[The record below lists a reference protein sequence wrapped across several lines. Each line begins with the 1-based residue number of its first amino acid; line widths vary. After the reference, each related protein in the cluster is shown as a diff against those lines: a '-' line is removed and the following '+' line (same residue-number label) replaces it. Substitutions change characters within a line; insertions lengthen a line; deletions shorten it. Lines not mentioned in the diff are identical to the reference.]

1 MFPEIPE
8 ELRPR
13 FLFVIE
19 PELFLQC
26 ELKLVHCAAE
36 GFEAGVVHTH
46 SYPHAV
52 HQTPVTDVPDA
63 RRELGGIA
71 RELDELAVA
80 IRGILKSLELHIAC
94 RVRRLPFRP
103 RTRHLSHQPVQN
115 VTTAEDR
122 LVARDARCVRMAS
135 SEGETSHV
143 CDCWIN
149 QKWYF
154 VRRSG

>member
-1 MFPEIPE
+1 M
-8 ELRPR
+8 
-13 FLFVIE
+13 
-19 PELFLQC
+19 
-26 ELKLVHCAAE
+26 HCAAE
-36 GFEAGVVHTH
+36 GFEAGVVHAH

-80 IRGILKSLELHIAC
+80 IRGILKSLELHIAG

-122 LVARDARCVRMAS
+122 RVARDARVCMLA
-135 SEGETSHV
+135 GETS
-143 CDCWIN
+143 
-149 QKWYF
+149 Q
-154 VRRSG
+154 VRLLD